1 MTEQEAWKALMTGQI
16 SLSGYNLLAK
26 EVSGINKPRYVDGNV
41 RKPNTKGYGKIIK
54 PSRIG

>member
-1 MTEQEAWKALMTGQI
+1 MTEQQAWRALMTGQI

-26 EVSGINKPRYVDGNV
+26 GVKGSNKPQYADANK
-41 RKPNTKGYGKIIK
+41 KPNTKGYGKIIK